1 MTKYTQK
8 QLKELVKLGVAA
20 DITNGDENTKSEIL
34 KKEGYCTQI
43 GYSHGIYG
51 CNGKLLR
58 GNKTGTLYAITA
70 RTTAIFIFQE
80 VKKNVKI

>member
-8 QLKELVKLGVAA
+8 QLKELIKLGVAE
-20 DITNGDENTKSEIL
+20 DITNGDGDTRREIL
-34 KKEGYCTQI
+34 KKEGYCDQI

-70 RTTAIFIFQE
+70 RTSAIFLF
-80 VKKNVKI
+80 